1 MGLIK
6 LECLPDNR
14 NLLRFHGI
22 LVYIYIY
29 IHFSKYITLIIT
41 IEDAVEVD
49 QYRIGREDRK
59 QREKG
64 RGGTRKNGDREM
76 AFFVFLV
83 LQS

>member
-41 IEDAVEVD
+41 IEDAV
-49 QYRIGREDRK
+49 
-59 QREKG
+59 
-64 RGGTRKNGDREM
+64 
-76 AFFVFLV
+76 
-83 LQS
+83 

>member
-22 LVYIYIY
+22 LVYIYTFFE
-29 IHFSKYITLIIT
+29 IHNIDNHDRRCGL
-41 IEDAVEVD
+41 EVD